1 MYRFIGGYGRD
12 SEYLIKVTEYL
23 TMARNQL
30 SCHAHSLWF
39 RQPAWMRCCRL
50 WSRRR
55 GGWCVIF
62 FPAPWA
68 RTNGVCVLDLSIHLN
83 VATLL

>member
-30 SCHAHSLWF
+30 SCHAHSL
-39 RQPAWMRCCRL
+39 
-50 WSRRR
+50 
-55 GGWCVIF
+55 
-62 FPAPWA
+62 
-68 RTNGVCVLDLSIHLN
+68 
-83 VATLL
+83 